1 MQTLKILIILT
12 EFELE
17 ELNEVTICK
26 NRTSLI
32 EKLTS
37 LGHKVEVI
45 RVKKINFVKRIIST
59 LS

>member
-17 ELNEVTICK
+17 EHNEVTICK